1 MSSTVSS
8 SPKKLLLLSLG
19 ALGVVFGDIAT
30 SPLYAMNE
38 MFFGH
43 AHLTRNPQ
51 TIIGALSAVFW
62 ALTIIIS
69 FKYVLFVL
77 RADNN
82 GEGGVFALM
91 GLLKQKKLGWFWF
104 MIPVLTFAAG
114 LLFGDGIITP
124 AISVVS
130 AVEGLKLVAPQLGSF
145 IVPITIVILTGLFSI
160 QRKGTE
166 KVGKFFGPVVVA
178 WLLSISAIG
187 VVHITRQPQ
196 ILSAINPVA
205 AIHFFIEQ
213 GFHKILILMGSVM
226 LVVTGGEALYADMGH
241 FGKNP
246 IRLSWF
252 SLVYPALLLSYFGQ
266 GAYLLSGSVIKGSNI
281 FFSMVPQPFLIPMII
296 LATCATV
303 IASQALISGVFSLT
317 SQAVS
322 MGVLPYMEII
332 QTHEDHEGQRYIPF
346 VNWALFFGCVLLV
359 IGFQSSTNLAGA
371 YGLAVSGDML
381 ITTVALAGI
390 AYHYWRWKSWGII
403 VFFIPLAMLDL
414 AFLSSNSLKL
424 FAGGY
429 IPLSIGAFMFVAMR
443 IWQWG
448 RSHIKRSFAQ
458 YERMSVRELI
468 EEKKRHSTFIPRS
481 MIVLSPETID
491 THHDDVPMLK
501 QLFWDRYGILPKHL
515 VFLTVISE
523 NSPYISDDERYKI
536 HPLFEHERKG
546 SIVSVELHF
555 GFMEERNVE
564 RMLDRLAHE
573 HLVHID
579 LESEK
584 WLVHALHERI
594 SLRDGSSILKILA
607 YNMFRVM
614 ARVSMSADQYFH
626 LGKKVGLSLEI
637 YPVKI

>member
-1 MSSTVSS
+1 M
-8 SPKKLLLLSLG
+8 SLG

-43 AHLTRNPQ
+43 AHLSRNPQ
-51 TIIGALSAVFW
+51 TVIGAISVVFW

-77 RADNN
+77 RADNK

-91 GLLKQKKLGWFWF
+91 GLLKQKRLGWYWF

-124 AISVVS
+124 AISVIS
-130 AVEGLKLVAPQLGSF
+130 AVEGLKLAAPQLDSF
-145 IVPITIVILTGLFSI
+145 IVPITILILTGLFSI
-160 QRKGTE
+160 QRNGTE
-166 KVGKFFGPVVVA
+166 KVGKFFGPVVVT
-178 WLLSISAIG
+178 WLLAISCIGIMHIVRYPSILQA
-187 VVHITRQPQ
+187 V
-196 ILSAINPVA
+196 NPLA
-205 AIHFFIEQ
+205 AVQFFAQQ

-252 SLVYPALLLSYFGQ
+252 SLVYPALLFSYFGQ
-266 GAYLLSGSVIKGSNI
+266 GAYLLSGSNIQGNNI
-281 FFSMVPQPFLIPMII
+281 FFSMVPQPLLIPMIL

-322 MGVLPYMEII
+322 MGVLPYMEIV

-346 VNWALFFGCVLLV
+346 INWALFIGCVLLV
-359 IGFQSSTNLAGA
+359 LGFQSSTNLAGA

-381 ITTVALAGI
+381 ITTIALAGV
-390 AYHYWRWKSWGII
+390 AFFYWRWKIWGII
-403 VFFIPLAMLDL
+403 LFFAPLAVLDIV
-414 AFLSSNSLKL
+414 FLTSNSLKI

-429 IPLSIGAFMFVAMR
+429 IPLSIGALMFIAMR

-448 RSHIKRSFAQ
+448 RKHVKHAFGQ
-458 YERMSVRELI
+458 YERMSVGELI
-468 EEKKRHSTFIPRS
+468 EEKKQQTEFIPRS
-481 MIVLSPETID
+481 MIVLSPDTID
-491 THHDDVPMLK
+491 EHSDDVPMLK

-515 VFLTVISE
+515 IFLTVISE
-523 NSPYISDDERYKI
+523 NSPYIPDQERYNVY
-536 HPLFEHERKG
+536 PLFEDEKKG

-564 RMLDRLAHE
+564 RMLERLAKD

-594 SLRDGSSILKILA
+594 SLRSGSSIAKILA
-607 YNMFRVM
+607 YNIFRVM
-614 ARVSMSADQYFH
+614 SRISMSADQYFH
-626 LGKKVGLSLEI
+626 LGRKVGLSLEI